1 MDRLFQWSTTVDKER
16 LERKSAGDWRLT
28 GSARTPGGMEMTL
41 LGLRLLSSL
50 SARWTKAPFALL
62 RMKYCCPVINILRML
77 WDM

>member
-16 LERKSAGDWRLT
+16 LEHVNAGDWRLT

-50 SARWTKAPFALL
+50 RARWTKAPCALL
-62 RMKYCCPVINILRML
+62 RMRYGFPLISDISRMC
-77 WDM
+77 